1 MERRVVGKLALAHET
16 DQLTKGC
23 EVLISVVETDK
34 EEDASL
40 KISIKKP
47 DQTSFVDLEE
57 TMPAAQSSNFL

>member
-1 MERRVVGKLALAHET
+1 VERRVVGKLALAHET